1 MYSYEI
7 QNLMEKY
14 NYNLPSTV
22 YIDIVSNS
30 PQISE
35 VKFTPYDAYYERWT
49 KDNAYWKFNVHL
61 GDQ

>member
-30 PQISE
+30 PQILE
-35 VKFTPYDAYYERWT
+35 VKFTPYDAYYEIWT
-49 KDNAYWKFNVHL
+49 KDNAYWEFNVHL
-61 GDQ
+61 GN

>member
-22 YIDIVSNS
+22 YINIVSNS

-35 VKFTPYDAYYERWT
+35 VKFTPYDAYYEIWT
-49 KDNAYWKFNVHL
+49 KDNAYWKFNVHF
-61 GDQ
+61 GSQ